1 MAGIR
6 RRTQALIVASVV
18 SVVSVVSLVVASA
31 PAARA
36 EAVTG
41 VVQFGTPL
49 DERAT
54 SIALGGSP
62 ARTHL
67 YVGGWTDGR
76 LGGSR
81 LAGRDA
87 FLGRFDQTSSLVW
100 IRQFGTDRRDEVTSV
115 AVGDRGVYVGGTTTG
130 ALGDGDHRGGEDGFV
145 RRYAPDGAREWTRA
159 FGTRRDDVVLGVAA
173 DAEGVYV
180 AGGTRG
186 SLSTQRIGGWDAFL
200 RRYDRSGRLVWERQF
215 GTPEADRATA
225 AAVSIGGVSVGGET
239 DGALPGASSKGGTDA
254 FLRAYSSDGAPS
266 WTRQIGT
273 PEADAG
279 TSVTAL
285 GTGIGLGGT
294 TAGSLPGHASAGGV
308 DGFTRTFTSDG
319 AAVFS
324 EQFGSPGDE
333 AVTTLSLGFALQ
345 IAGSTDGTFPG
356 QAGAGGLDL
365 FSRNVDESTGD
376 ELWAEQSG
384 TTGNDRILGGAGL
397 VFDVGW
403 IVGSTD
409 GAFPGYENAG
419 GEDVLLALVQ
429 PGDLQDARAMELLT
443 RALAAAQ
450 AYHDGNGDSY
460 AGFSAIHGAMI
471 DPELTWQ
478 ADVPDDPQVVS
489 VRDVGATHVLLT
501 TLSSSG
507 RYSCIVGDAGS
518 TGPQGMSEAPF
529 TTVADCTG

>member
-1 MAGIR
+1 MFVIG
-6 RRTQALIVASVV
+6 VMVV
-18 SVVSVVSLVVASA
+18 PA
-31 PAARA
+31 PAALA
-36 EAVTG
+36 EAVTE

-49 DERAT
+49 DDRAT

-100 IRQFGTDRRDEVTSV
+100 IRQFGTDGRDEATSV
-115 AVGDRGVYVGGTTTG
+115 AAADRGAYVGGTTT
-130 ALGDGDHRGGEDGFV
+130 ALGAGDRRGGEDGFV
-145 RRYAPDGAREWTRA
+145 RRYASDGTLAWTRTL
-159 FGTRRDDVVLGVAA
+159 GTGRDDVVLGIAA
-173 DAEGVYV
+173 DDEGVYV
-180 AGGTRG
+180 AGATRG
-186 SLSTQRIGGWDAFL
+186 SLSAPSAGGWDAFL
-200 RRYDRSGRLVWERQF
+200 RRYDQSGKLVWERQF

-225 AAVSIGGVSVGGET
+225 AAVSTGGVSVAGET
-239 DGALPGASSKGGTDA
+239 GGALGASSKGGMDA
-254 FLRAYSSDGAPS
+254 FLRAYSSGGAPR

-273 PEADAG
+273 PEVDRG

-285 GTGIGLGGT
+285 GTGIGLSGT
-294 TAGSLPGHASAGGV
+294 TGGSLPGQTNAGGV
-308 DGFTRTFTSDG
+308 DGFSRTFTSDG
-319 AAVFS
+319 AAVFTD
-324 EQFGSPGDE
+324 QFGSAGNE
-333 AVTTLSLGFALQ
+333 SVTTQSLGFGLQ
-345 IAGSTDGTFPG
+345 VAGWTNGTFLG
-356 QAGAGGLDL
+356 QTAGGGLDL
-365 FSRNVDESTGD
+365 FSRNVDDSTGD
-376 ELWAEQSG
+376 ELWTEQSG
-384 TTGNDRILGGAGL
+384 TGGNDRVLGGAGL
-397 VFDVGW
+397 LYDVGW

-429 PGDLQDARAMELLT
+429 PGDWQDARAMELVT

-450 AYHDGNGDSY
+450 TYYAGNGDSY

-507 RYSCIVGDAGS
+507 RFFCIVGDAGS

-529 TTVADCTG
+529 ATVADCTG